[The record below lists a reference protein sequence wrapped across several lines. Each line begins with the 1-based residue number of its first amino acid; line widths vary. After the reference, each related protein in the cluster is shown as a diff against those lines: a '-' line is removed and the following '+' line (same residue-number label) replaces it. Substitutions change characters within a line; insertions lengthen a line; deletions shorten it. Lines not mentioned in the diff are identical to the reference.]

1 MQNEGADTQIAPYSS
16 EEATLRNMTAPLL
29 ASPGR
34 ATPVDSP
41 ESASHTDA
49 ESLSNDIT
57 ATNATEEATLNPD
70 PAYFTFSPMTSN
82 ATANLPARAAD
93 NDTRESTSGT
103 NPIDQAVKIP
113 SEIIDITSDDELM
126 KPRSPVSSLDE
137 EPLDD
142 DRRISPLEREAFAP
156 RAAAAE
162 PNQEATEEVV
172 PAQTAFSPTSI
183 TGGDVPDQDANGCQ
197 DKSEDANS
205 ENGEDASS
213 ELERARTYSSSAK
226 SNTSGSIPALVSD
239 NDTSKEASEP
249 DAPIQE
255 LVSSTGNLEAAEEVV
270 HEHSEQSGEGVAGAK
285 PLNGFTPGSIP
296 MKDTSPPASITEGNV
311 ETHDTDGNQDRNEDE
326 DNENN
331 DDGGDDREK
340 DPDYVGS
347 SEGREGS
354 DGEKAVSEVESQDE
368 EEYEDEDE
376 DDHDFLNTNDEPA
389 QDIHPDL
396 EEFWKEYKIIR
407 EQLDD
412 RQIGAEAGIQGKF
425 ARAPIGHYG
434 LPF

>member
-16 EEATLRNMTAPLL
+16 EEGTLRNMTAPLL

-34 ATPVDSP
+34 ATPVDRP

-70 PAYFTFSPMTSN
+70 PAHFTFSPMTSN
-82 ATANLPARAAD
+82 AIANLPARAAD
-93 NDTRESTSGT
+93 NDTQESTSGM
-103 NPIDQAVKIP
+103 NPIDQAVNIP
-113 SEIIDITSDDELM
+113 SEIIDITSDDESM
-126 KPRSPVSSLDE
+126 KSRSPVSSLDG

-142 DRRISPLEREAFAP
+142 DGRISPLEREAFAP
-156 RAAAAE
+156 RAATAE
-162 PNQEATEEVV
+162 PIQEATEELV
-172 PAQTAFSPTSI
+172 PAQTASSPASV
-183 TGGDVPDQDANGCQ
+183 TGGDAPDQDAHGCQ
-197 DKSEDANS
+197 DGSEDANS

-213 ELERARTYSSSAK
+213 EPKRARIHSSSAK
-226 SNTSGSIPALVSD
+226 SDTSGRIPALVSD
-239 NDTSKEASEP
+239 NDTSEEASEP

-255 LVSSTGNLEAAEEVV
+255 LVSSTGNLEAGEEVV
-270 HEHSEQSGEGVAGAK
+270 HEHSEQSGEGVAGAE
-285 PLNGFTPGSIP
+285 PLNEFTPGSIP
-296 MKDTSPPASITEGNV
+296 MKDTSPPASITERNV
-311 ETHDTDGNQDRNEDE
+311 EIQDTDGNQDRNEDE

-331 DDGGDDREK
+331 DDGGDDRKK

-354 DGEKAVSEVESQDE
+354 DGEEAVSEVESQDE
-368 EEYEDEDE
+368 EDYEDE

-412 RQIGAEAGIQGKF
+412 RRIGAEAGIQGKF

>member
-1 MQNEGADTQIAPYSS
+1 MQNEGADTQTAPYSS
-16 EEATLRNMTAPLL
+16 EEGTPEDMRFPLL

-34 ATPVDSP
+34 ATPVDRP

-57 ATNATEEATLNPD
+57 ATNATEEDTLNPG
-70 PAYFTFSPMTSN
+70 PAHPTFSPITSN
-82 ATANLPARAAD
+82 ATANIPARGAD
-93 NDTRESTSGT
+93 NDTRVSTSRT

-113 SEIIDITSDDELM
+113 SEIIDITSDDESM
-126 KPRSPVSSLDE
+126 KSRSPVSSLDQ

-162 PNQEATEEVV
+162 PNQEATEELV
-172 PAQTAFSPTSI
+172 PAQTASSPASI
-183 TGGDVPDQDANGCQ
+183 TGGDVPDQYADGCQ

-213 ELERARTYSSSAK
+213 EPKRARIYSSPAT
-226 SNTSGSIPALVSD
+226 SNTSGRIPALASD
-239 NDTSKEASEP
+239 SNTSEEASKP
-249 DAPIQE
+249 DTPVQE
-255 LVSSTGNLEAAEEVV
+255 EVSTTGNLEAGEEAVN
-270 HEHSEQSGEGVAGAK
+270 EHSEHSREGVAGVE
-285 PLNGFTPGSIP
+285 PVNDSNPGSMP
-296 MKDTSPPASITEGNV
+296 MKDTSSPASITEGNV
-311 ETHDTDGNQDRNEDE
+311 ETQDTDGNQDRNEDE

-331 DDGGDDREK
+331 DDGGNDRKK

-354 DGEKAVSEVESQDE
+354 DGEEAVSEVESQDE
-368 EEYEDEDE
+368 EEYEDE